1 MKIEIEELPINFE
14 DIYVTNYSDVIDEYK
29 KTIKIPEFEFKYI
42 KLLKGDKYLL
52 KKAFV
57 DTYYE
62 IIND

>member
-14 DIYVTNYSDVIDEYK
+14 DIYVTDYNEVINELK
-29 KTIKIPEFEFKYI
+29 KNIKTPEFEFKYI

-57 DTYYE
+57 ETYYE